1 VTFFPKDWSGVSRY
15 SAWVG
20 VVVVAM
26 GIGYLVGGL
35 IGRWLAERMKA
46 LERAEKDNPGLLF
59 AANYRGG
66 IAVSDVVSSAASRVR

>member
-1 VTFFPKDWSGVSRY
+1 MKLTGMPGFARVTRY
-15 SAWVG
+15 DRAIPQYTRG
-20 VVVVAM
+20 H
-26 GIGYLVGGL
+26 L
-35 IGRWLAERMKA
+35 ERMKA